1 MIILCVLS
9 IYKYISNT
17 FKFKLYFLIY
27 VFAYFYCMNG
37 LIACM
42 SVYHLCAWS
51 LWRSQEGTRSLGTGV
66 TGGCEPLSTGKHPG
80 PL

>member
-1 MIILCVLS
+1 MCAQ
-9 IYKYISNT
+9 YISNT

-42 SVYHLCAWS
+42 SVHHLCAWS
-51 LWRSQEGTRSLGTGV
+51 LWSEECTRYPGTGV
-66 TGGCEPLSTGKHPG
+66 TGGCEPLSAGDHLG